1 MNWNFEY
8 FYKNRDEFLKDLQE
22 TKVLCDSF
30 KAYQGKLSDEKMFVE
45 YYKKQLEL
53 ECKLGKVYQ
62 YASLNSDLNKKD
74 VEKLND
80 VNTCQMMLYKL
91 NQETAFENPEVLA
104 LGEEK
109 VMDIVNKYPELN
121 QFKFGFEKLFR
132 MKKYILSEK
141 EEKLLSI
148 CAPSMSMGRQL
159 YSNLAVSDGVNEE
172 ATLQNG
178 EKVLV
183 TQGNWSS
190 LIEDSKCQEDREV
203 IFNALYRR
211 YEKHKNTFAGIYQN
225 VMEANKAKMQAKGF
239 NSILESYLYPNNIP
253 TSVYETLVKV
263 ASTDNSALKRYLKL
277 KKEYLKLD
285 EYHTYDRFLELAY
298 SDKKYS
304 YQEAKELFFKSVER
318 FPQDFIDKAHSALE
332 DGFVD
337 VEEKDG
343 KRTGAY
349 SSSQTNMHPFILLNY
364 TNTLDDVFTVA
375 HEAGHSIHSMF
386 SCENNPEMLQHYTI
400 FVAEIASTFNEH
412 NLLDYLMKS
421 GTLSKEEKIKLIQKS
436 IDSIMST
443 FYRQTLFADYELRVS
458 RMVEQ
463 GMPLNYQVLSKVMID
478 LYKEYYDIDI
488 TKEKLKEYVWAY
500 IPHLFYTPFY
510 VYQYATSFA
519 ASFKIYED
527 INNGVPNA
535 FEKYLG
541 LLKAGG
547 SKYPVDEAKD
557 AGVDFTQEETFK
569 AVTRRMEVL
578 VNELEELLK

>member
-1 MNWNFEY
+1 MKWNFEY
-8 FYKNRDEFLKDLQE
+8 FYKDRDEFLKDLQE

-30 KAYQGKLSDEKMFVE
+30 KEYQGKLSDEKMFVE

-74 VEKLND
+74 VQKLND

-91 NQETAFENPEVLA
+91 NQDTSFENPEVLA

-109 VMDIVNKYPELN
+109 VMEIVNKYPELN

-159 YSNLAVSDGVNEE
+159 YSNLAVSDGVNEY

-190 LIEDSKCQEDREV
+190 LIEDSKCDEDRKA
-203 IFNALYRR
+203 IFEALYNR

-253 TSVYETLVKV
+253 TDVYETLVKV

-277 KKEYLKLD
+277 RKEYLKLD

-304 YQEAKELFFKSVER
+304 YQEAKELFFKSVEK
-318 FPQDFIDKAHSALE
+318 FPQDFIDKAHSALA

-343 KRTGAY
+343 KRSGAY

-488 TKEKLKEYVWAY
+488 TKEKVKEYVWAY

-527 INNGVPNA
+527 INNKVPNA
-535 FEKYLG
+535 FDKYLG

>member
-1 MNWNFEY
+1 MKWNFEY
-8 FYKNRDEFLKDLQE
+8 FYKDRDEFLKDLQE

-30 KAYQGKLSDEKMFVE
+30 KEYQGKLSDEKMFVE

-74 VEKLND
+74 VQKLND

-91 NQETAFENPEVLA
+91 NQDTSFENPEVLA

-109 VMDIVNKYPELN
+109 VMEIVNKYPELN

-159 YSNLAVSDGVNEE
+159 YSNLAVSDGVNEY

-190 LIEDSKCQEDREV
+190 LIEDSKCDEDRKA
-203 IFNALYRR
+203 IFEALYNR

-253 TSVYETLVKV
+253 TDVYETLVKV
-263 ASTDNSALKRYLKL
+263 ASTDNSALKRYIKL
-277 KKEYLKLD
+277 RKEYLKLD

-304 YQEAKELFFKSVER
+304 YQEAKELFFKSVEK
-318 FPQDFIDKAHSALE
+318 FPQDFIDKAHSALA

-343 KRTGAY
+343 KRSGAY

-488 TKEKLKEYVWAY
+488 TKEKVKEYVWAY

-527 INNGVPNA
+527 INNKVPNA
-535 FEKYLG
+535 FDKYLG